1 MICNKC
7 EKESVCKLIDGSDV
21 VKCAEFLSINPNDYT
36 KNAGMTNEEALKRM
50 KWTKGR
56 TGITSEEAEAIG
68 YAIEKLSNSNED
80 CISRSHFDERVRVAG
95 GMVEYEL
102 SDDFKDGVLTVLEMM
117 KTEPSIQ
124 PKPKTDEPMQ
134 VELEGDGYSDGEL
147 VYDYGKCPKCGWDFE
162 YGDKDWEEPYCC
174 HCGQR
179 LKWFESEEQESDLGD
194 YTDSIHNQ
202 FDNMTGSMN
211 L

>member
-1 MICNKC
+1 M
-7 EKESVCKLIDGSDV
+7 EKWTIWKG
-21 VKCAEFLSINPNDYT
+21 
-36 KNAGMTNEEALKRM
+36 AGMTNEEALKRM

-68 YAIEKLSNSNED
+68 YAIEKLSNSDED
-80 CISRSHFDERVRVAG
+80 CISRKAVLDALNKWDWQELYLPAHFK
-95 GMVEYEL
+95 GMI
-102 SDDFKDGVLTVLEMM
+102 DDL
-117 KTEPSIQ
+117 PSIQ

-134 VELEGDGYSDGEL
+134 VDLEGDGYADGEL